1 MSSGKLLEQ
10 ERYAVIQLWKNGQ
23 PKQIFG
29 IHLGHENTHDFSY
42 LVRYIGTASIVL
54 SKMHHARE
62 DLALLEPQR

>member
-1 MSSGKLLEQ
+1 MLLFSYGKM
-10 ERYAVIQLWKNGQ
+10 VIA
-23 PKQIFG
+23 KQIFG
-29 IHLGHENTHDFSY
+29 IHLGHEDTHDLLY